1 MIEDILEVALRSIAV
16 SGLAAVL
23 ATAWGIPISLKLV
36 TDEFRGK
43 KFVLDVFRALVS
55 VPTVVV
61 GLALYFLF
69 SRSGPLGRL
78 RLLYTPLAISIGQA
92 VLITPLLVTFA
103 YQALEREKREVW
115 ELAISLG
122 AQSRQASTTLFRETM
137 PKLLNASLI
146 VFNRAIGELGVA
158 LMLGGNI
165 KGFTRVMTTAIALE
179 VSKGEFE
186 LALFLGG
193 LLLVITYTITAIS
206 RLVGGER

>member
-1 MIEDILEVALRSIAV
+1 
-16 SGLAAVL
+16 
-23 ATAWGIPISLKLV
+23 
-36 TDEFRGK
+36 
-43 KFVLDVFRALVS
+43 
-55 VPTVVV
+55 
-61 GLALYFLF
+61 
-69 SRSGPLGRL
+69 RL